1 MHNSDFSTS
10 YDASEEKADNEWSRS
25 QGKSADSEITR
36 SSRRKLK
43 KKRISNA
50 IVQLN
55 EETTYKQ
62 SYVDE
67 ITNGMCTNNPAGT
80 WGFPESE
87 MKSPDR
93 KPGHGGPLGTHSKL
107 VIPLSGP
114 LTMDLPSLIT
124 HFVSA

>member
-1 MHNSDFSTS
+1 MTVAQGRRICVDKPNLHNSDFSTS

-67 ITNGMCTNNPAGT
+67 ITNGMCIITLQELEDSPSPRWNPPGNPRIAN
-80 WGFPESE
+80 
-87 MKSPDR
+87 PDTGA
-93 KPGHGGPLGTHSKL
+93 PWEPIVNS
-107 VIPLSGP
+107 
-114 LTMDLPSLIT
+114 
-124 HFVSA
+124 